1 MSACFNSQKDDW
13 LRSDAKIRR
22 EALLTAAARVFARM
36 GFEAPL
42 EEIAREAGV
51 GRGTLYR
58 NFADRFALA
67 EALLEQ
73 EVDRLQAAAEQLTAE
88 PGDFFV
94 LITELAS
101 GLRRTAMLVEGLR
114 HHHPA
119 GQSDL
124 RRYRRVEQMFA
135 GPMLRAQA
143 GGRLRAD
150 LAPHDV
156 LLLASML
163 RGGVAP
169 IGEPDDLLDRSLD
182 LLIAGLKPAPSLRS
196 G

>member
-1 MSACFNSQKDDW
+1 M
-13 LRSDAKIRR
+13 RSDAKIRR
-22 EALLTAAARVFARM
+22 EALLAAAGRVFAQM

-58 NFADRFALA
+58 NFADRFAMA

-73 EVDRLQAAAEQLTAE
+73 EVDRLQGAAEQLALG
-88 PGDFFV
+88 PDGFFV
-94 LITELAS
+94 LITELAF

-114 HHHPA
+114 RQYPE
-119 GQSDL
+119 GPSDL
-124 RRYRRVEQMFA
+124 NRYRRVEQMFA
-135 GPMLRAQA
+135 APMQRAQA
-143 GGRLRAD
+143 AGRLRTD

-163 RGGVAP
+163 RGGAGAP
-169 IGEPDDLLDRSLD
+169 GERDDLLDRSLD
-182 LLIAGLKPAPSLRS
+182 LLITGLKPISPATARA
-196 G
+196 